1 MTARSFSL
9 LAAAV
14 VVTGI
19 TTLGAAPA
27 RADLSSSP
35 KVAATQVA
43 LRDLWTGHIFW
54 VRNVSLATMN
64 KDTAAAKAAE
74 DQVVANAKQIA
85 GAIEPFYGKAA
96 SDKLFTLLAGHWAAV
111 KAHIDATAKGD
122 AKAQQAAIEQAAK
135 NGDEIATFLSGANP
149 NLPKG
154 TLVALLTAHVGH
166 HVTQNQQLHDKKYAD
181 EAKTWDAMRAHMNV
195 IADALGDGI
204 AKQFPAKF

>member
-54 VRNVSLATMN
+54 VRNVSMATMS

-74 DQVVANAKQIA
+74 DQVVANAKQTA

-96 SDKLFTLLAGHWAAV
+96 SDKLFTLLAGHWGAI

-122 AKAQQAAIEQAAK
+122 AKAQQAAIEQA
-135 NGDEIATFLSGANP
+135 
-149 NLPKG
+149 
-154 TLVALLTAHVGH
+154 
-166 HVTQNQQLHDKKYAD
+166 
-181 EAKTWDAMRAHMNV
+181 
-195 IADALGDGI
+195 
-204 AKQFPAKF
+204 